1 MVAKDFLVLIHV
13 STLTKTETGLKLFTD
28 EDAEELPGYKRK
40 IPDMALDAEL
50 SLDAGV
56 RNELPSS
63 SQVSPVKVEAEPS
76 KDVAPKPNSVN
87 DQD

>member
-1 MVAKDFLVLIHV
+1 
-13 STLTKTETGLKLFTD
+13 
-28 EDAEELPGYKRK
+28 
-40 IPDMALDAEL
+40 MALDAEL

-63 SQVSPVKVEAEPS
+63 AQVNPVKVEAEPS
-76 KDVAPKPNSVN
+76 KDIAPKPNSGN